1 MEFIRT
7 FIAMELNEDV
17 KNKIMEFENRLKE
30 CRSEMKL
37 VERENLHITIKFL
50 GEINVKLLENIYR
63 EMEEIKGEKFAINI
77 KGVGVFPNE
86 KFIRVIWVGVE
97 EGKEK
102 ILKIQRE
109 IDEKLTKHGFSKE
122 KDFIPHITV
131 ARVKSIGNRNEILKI
146 LDEFKEID
154 FGKSLVDRIILKKSI
169 LTSRGP
175 IYSNL
180 KEVFL
185 NNERTIE

>member
-1 MEFIRT
+1 MLMEIVRA

-30 CRSEMKL
+30 CKSEMKL

-50 GEINVKLLENIYR
+50 GEINIKLLENIY
-63 EMEEIKGEKFAINI
+63 EEIGKIKEEKFTISV

-86 KFIRVIWVGVE
+86 RFIRVIWIGVK

-102 ILKIQRE
+102 ILKIQKE
-109 IDEKLTKHGFSKE
+109 VDDKLAKLGFAKE
-122 KDFIPHITV
+122 KDFVPHITV
-131 ARVKSIGNRNEILKI
+131 ARVKTTSNRGEILKI
-146 LDEFKEID
+146 LEEFKEKD
-154 FGKSLVDRIILKKSI
+154 FGKSLIDRIILKKST
-169 LTSRGP
+169 LTPKGP

-185 NNERTIE
+185 E